1 MKFALLVSFG
11 LALILA
17 VSSSRDTDLA
27 GLCYVDGVDKFV
39 PLSECLR
46 WVRDNG
52 HRMLWE
58 DSRGQEMTLG
68 VIDNHV
74 DEGYYPVPVAEEDEL
89 PEEWN

>member
-1 MKFALLVSFG
+1 MKFGLLVSFG

-17 VSSSRDTDLA
+17 VSSRDTDLA

-58 DSRGQEMTLG
+58 DSEGQEMTLG
-68 VIDNHV
+68 VMDNHV
-74 DEGYYPVPVAEEDEL
+74 DEGYPVAEEDER